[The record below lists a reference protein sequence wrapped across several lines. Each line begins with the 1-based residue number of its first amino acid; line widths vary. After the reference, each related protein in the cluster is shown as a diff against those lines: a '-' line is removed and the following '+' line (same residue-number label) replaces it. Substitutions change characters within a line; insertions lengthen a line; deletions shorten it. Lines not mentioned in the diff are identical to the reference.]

1 MGVSRCCPTLLRSH
15 VASPPNARRHLK
27 LGLAKGLP
35 HRGSAVGSNRILVC
49 LKEGCASFHGR
60 KALLIGVAGVTAVP
74 GVPGVPA
81 AAGVAGASCT
91 PAYSGPPAALGLPP
105 AGVAPG
111 PAQSVGSQLLETLS
125 MDLEMTK
132 EQVEKL
138 ANQKQ
143 VIRSDRETVSQCL
156 QLVEQLRKKITAHME

>member
-1 MGVSRCCPTLLRSH
+1 MAAVST
-15 VASPPNARRHLK
+15 
-27 LGLAKGLP
+27 
-35 HRGSAVGSNRILVC
+35 
-49 LKEGCASFHGR
+49 
-60 KALLIGVAGVTAVP
+60 
-74 GVPGVPA
+74 
-81 AAGVAGASCT
+81 AGVAGASCT

-156 QLVEQLRKKITAHME
+156 QLVEQLRQKISAHMSAAQSITNQLRQILTPVQVAKFLMWVEKNKRSMDLLNTIGGSE

>member
-1 MGVSRCCPTLLRSH
+1 MTLYRAPEPRC
-15 VASPPNARRHLK
+15 
-27 LGLAKGLP
+27 
-35 HRGSAVGSNRILVC
+35 
-49 LKEGCASFHGR
+49 
-60 KALLIGVAGVTAVP
+60 AGEEV
-74 GVPGVPA
+74 
-81 AAGVAGASCT
+81 
-91 PAYSGPPAALGLPP
+91 
-105 AGVAPG
+105 GVAPG

-156 QLVEQLRKKITAHME
+156 QLVEQLRQKISAHMSAAQSITNQLRQILTPVQVAKFLMWVEKNKRSMDLLNTIGGSE